1 MKQPIKSKGRLGGKE
16 NFLEYFRLLK
26 KAYPLAKTALNH
38 ESPLEMLVATI
49 LSAQCTDERVNKV
62 TVELFKKYRTCRD
75 YAGAK
80 PEVLQKDIHST
91 GFYRNKAKNIQGAC
105 KVLIEEFG
113 GVVPRT
119 MDEILTLPGVAR
131 KTANVVLG
139 NAYGVVE
146 GIVVDTHVIR
156 LAGRLGLTV
165 EKDPAKIEKDL
176 MKIVPRKDW
185 RTISYL
191 LIDHGRKVCKARK
204 PDCGGC
210 VLNKLCPSAFKV

>member
-1 MKQPIKSKGRLGGKE
+1 MKQPTKSKGILGGKK
-16 NFLEYFRLLK
+16 NFPEYFRRLK

-38 ESPLEMLVATI
+38 ESPLQMLVATI

-62 TVELFKKYRTCRD
+62 TADLFKKYRTCRD

-80 PEVLQKDIHST
+80 PQELQKDIHST

-105 KVLIEEFG
+105 KVLMADFG
-113 GVVPRT
+113 SVVPRT

-156 LAGRLGLTV
+156 LAGRLGLSG

-185 RTISYL
+185 QTISYL

-204 PDCGGC
+204 PACVNC
-210 VLNKLCPSAFKV
+210 VLNKLCPSAFKA